1 MRSQRKSDTTEV
13 TQQQRTSVLN
23 PTQPTGKLCLTKRMS
38 VFQASELLTGLA
50 AFTAPLHHL
59 CLSSVLSAGHV
70 LQEPPLQ
77 RGEVREGRWDRGRPL
92 IYHSE
97 CSRTRWAGSAD
108 PTHQWTTYFS
118 HHPVKW
124 TSHSPS
130 QAAQCQVDVCGF
142 LVPQESS

>member
-1 MRSQRKSDTTEV
+1 
-13 TQQQRTSVLN
+13 
-23 PTQPTGKLCLTKRMS
+23 MS

-50 AFTAPLHHL
+50 AFTSPLHHL
-59 CLSSVLSAGHV
+59 CLFFHAISRACPSEVAPGSGGV
-70 LQEPPLQ
+70 WPPLQ
-77 RGEVREGRWDRGRPL
+77 RGEVREPLGSWRPL
-92 IYHSE
+92 IATQSAA
-97 CSRTRWAGSAD
+97 RTRWAGSAD

-142 LVPQESS
+142 LVPRKAVKGCACPGPRLTPSGPGE